1 MSMGSRSP
9 DVIRAAWDA
18 SRWQFAPDYTYDQF
32 ADAISDWECWPV
44 EVGGEMAGALLVK
57 GCEMHCCIKPEF
69 FRRWATPGMYR
80 RVMRHKAL
88 YGRLVTTVNVD
99 HDAGREFVER
109 FGFTMTGNTGHVL
122 HYEMR

>member
-1 MSMGSRSP
+1 MTSRA
-9 DVIRAAWDA
+9 DLIAAAWSA
-18 SRWQFAPDYTYDQF
+18 TSWQFPADYT
-32 ADAISDWECWPV
+32 ADDFTAAVEGWEFWPV
-44 EVGGEMAGALLVK
+44 VVGGVLAGAIMANGPEL
-57 GCEMHCCIKPEF
+57 HCCIKPAF

-88 YGRLVTTVNVD
+88 HGRLVTTVNVD

>member
-1 MSMGSRSP
+1 MTPTRS
-9 DVIRAAWDA
+9 DLIAAAWSA
-18 SRWQFAPDYTYDQF
+18 SSWQFPADYTADDF
-32 ADAISDWECWPV
+32 AAAVEDWEFWPV
-44 EVGGEMAGALLVK
+44 VVDGVLAGAIMANGPEL
-57 GCEMHCCIKPEF
+57 HCCIKPEF

-109 FGFTMTGNTGHVL
+109 FGFRCVQNIGSTL
-122 HYEMR
+122 IYEMR

>member
-1 MSMGSRSP
+1 MIWQRSNL
-9 DVIRAAWDA
+9 IEAAWIA
-18 SRWQFAPDYTYDQF
+18 SAWQFPDGYTIEDF
-32 ADAISDWECWPV
+32 AADTSGWDFWPV
-44 EVGGEMAGALLVK
+44 VVEGAIAGAVMANGPEL
-57 GCEMHCCIKPEF
+57 HCCIKPAF

>member
-1 MSMGSRSP
+1 MTA
-9 DVIRAAWDA
+9 IHAAWEA

-44 EVGGEMAGALLVK
+44 VVDGVLAGAIMANGPEL
-57 GCEMHCCIKPEF
+57 HCCIKPAF
-69 FRRWATPGMYR
+69 FRRWATLGIYR

-88 YGRLVTTVNVD
+88 HGRLTTRVNVD

-109 FGFTMTGNTGHVL
+109 FGFRCVQNIGSTL
-122 HYEMR
+122 IYEMR

>member
-1 MSMGSRSP
+1 MTSRA
-9 DVIRAAWDA
+9 DLIAAAWSA
-18 SRWQFAPDYTYDQF
+18 TSWQFPADYT
-32 ADAISDWECWPV
+32 ADDFTAAVEGWEFWPV
-44 EVGGEMAGALLVK
+44 VVDGVLAGAIMANGPEL
-57 GCEMHCCIKPEF
+57 HCCIKPAF

-88 YGRLVTTVNVD
+88 HGRLVTTVNVD

>member
-1 MSMGSRSP
+1 MTRA
-9 DVIRAAWDA
+9 DLIRAAWDA
-18 SRWQFAPDYTYDQF
+18 AKWQFPDSYTIDDF
-32 ADAISDWECWPV
+32 AADTSGWEFWPV
-44 EVGGEMAGALLVK
+44 VVDGVLAGAIMANGPEL
-57 GCEMHCCIKPEF
+57 HCCIKPEF

-88 YGRLVTTVNVD
+88 HGRLVTTVNVD